1 MNESKELLEATIK
14 GLQEKINE
22 LNTDLMMKTKELED
36 VNKPEMTGEMYDS
49 LESCVIEG
57 VQDALSNLKTD
68 EIDVEYEIEY
78 DGRVYLASFNIP
90 EDGLIE
96 YIMGEIN
103 NKFRIK

>member
-22 LNTDLMMKTKELED
+22 LNTELNVKTIELNN

-49 LESCVIEG
+49 LESCVNEG
-57 VQDALSNLKTD
+57 IQDALSNLKTD

-96 YIMGEIN
+96 YVMGEIN